1 MYSHNSTQYDLLSI
15 NTCSFTDDLK
25 VSISELSSVPLMVI
39 RLRVNSIL
47 VLLKRLF
54 WKQIDLTQIKDS
66 WYALSDVAFLNK
78 QGSIQFSDNH
88 VFNLLAFGMK
98 RGIFVLE
105 IFLTSAD
112 WLRHCRLN
120 VWTFQKK
127 KFPRIT
133 RKFYFIIFEFLW
145 LVKIQSSEGKREKYE
160 LSSWLR
166 NDT

>member
-25 VSISELSSVPLMVI
+25 ESISELSSVPLMVI

-105 IFLTSAD
+105 IFVTSAD
-112 WLRHCRLN
+112 WLN

-127 KFPRIT
+127 KIPRIT
-133 RKFYFIIFEFLW
+133 RKFYFIIFQFLW
-145 LVKIQSSEGKREKYE
+145 LVKIQSYEGKREKYE
-160 LSSWLR
+160 LLSV
-166 NDT
+166 DY